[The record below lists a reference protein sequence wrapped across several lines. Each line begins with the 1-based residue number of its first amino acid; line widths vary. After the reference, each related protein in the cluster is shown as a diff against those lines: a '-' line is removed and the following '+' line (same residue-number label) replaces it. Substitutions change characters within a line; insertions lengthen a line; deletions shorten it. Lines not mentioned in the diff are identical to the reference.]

1 MQRFLA
7 NVVSYLFH
15 PLLMATGL
23 LAILYVFAPSVIQ
36 PINHKSIK
44 IVLLMVF
51 VLTYIIPLISIG
63 MLRLTSNIS
72 TMTLSNRKE
81 RVLPFFFVTI
91 YYGLTTYMFANK
103 LVLGRTLV
111 VIFLAITSIIL
122 LVALITIFTKIS
134 AHSAGAGGMV
144 GFMIALHFKFPDSQL
159 FFPIL
164 AGLVLAGII
173 SSARLYLNEH
183 NLKEIAFGAIM
194 GLAVSFGSVYFL
206 T

>member
-1 MQRFLA
+1 
-7 NVVSYLFH
+7 
-15 PLLMATGL
+15 MATGL
-23 LAILYVFAPSVIQ
+23 VAILYLFAPSVIQ
-36 PINHKSIK
+36 PINQKSIK
-44 IVLLMVF
+44 IVLILVF
-51 VLTYIIPLISIG
+51 ALTYIIPLVSIG

-81 RVLPFFFVTI
+81 RIMPFFFVTI

-103 LVLGRTLV
+103 LMLGKTLI
-111 VIFLAITSIIL
+111 VIFFAITTIIL
-122 LVALITIFTKIS
+122 LVAVITIFTKIS

-164 AGLVLAGII
+164 TAIVLAGII
-173 SSARLYLNEH
+173 SSSRLFLNEH
-183 NLKEIAFGAIM
+183 NLKEISFGLLM
-194 GLAVSFGSVYFL
+194 GLIISFGSVFYL